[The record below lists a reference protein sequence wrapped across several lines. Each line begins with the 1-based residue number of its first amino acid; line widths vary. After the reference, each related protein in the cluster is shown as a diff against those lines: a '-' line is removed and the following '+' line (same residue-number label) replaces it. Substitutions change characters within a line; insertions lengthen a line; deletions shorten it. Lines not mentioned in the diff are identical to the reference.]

1 MRWRNLNE
9 RAMQNV
15 IKREMRTPRAKR
27 KVGPEAKLLSDAVAM
42 LRNIPK
48 LFVMRVQVGGTRH
61 TSANGKV
68 RFAKSTMTGCA
79 DLLVWYRGAIRF
91 DRAAE
96 SSIKHT
102 EVNYRELPQIIAKMN
117 DKAVILAEEINN
129 MKRKQLSVEDM
140 KKFAFEAARLR
151 FDDLTNVNI
160 EDILRVNRIEDEGN
174 DVWTVFNRIQESLT
188 HNVANFNQD
197 ILLNKQLFALADQYA
212 IAV

>member
-79 DLLVWYRGAIRF
+79 DLLVWYRGVPIAIEMKAPKGKLSEGQKIWR
-91 DRAAE
+91 D
-96 SSIKHT
+96 
-102 EVNYRELPQIIAKMN
+102 NYLLGGGLYCVAKSL
-117 DKAVILAEEINN
+117 DCVI
-129 MKRKQLSVEDM
+129 RV
-140 KKFAFEAARLR
+140 
-151 FDDLTNVNI
+151 
-160 EDILRVNRIEDEGN
+160 LRVAQEMANDE
-174 DVWTVFNRIQESLT
+174 
-188 HNVANFNQD
+188 
-197 ILLNKQLFALADQYA
+197 KK
-212 IAV
+212 